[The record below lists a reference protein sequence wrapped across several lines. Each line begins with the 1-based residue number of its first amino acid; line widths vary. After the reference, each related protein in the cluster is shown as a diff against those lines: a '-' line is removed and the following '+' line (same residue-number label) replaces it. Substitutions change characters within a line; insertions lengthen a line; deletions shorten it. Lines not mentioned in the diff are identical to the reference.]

1 MMSWFDSHFGLLALI
16 IITILVLIIF
26 YYSMEMRNQARYAR
40 KTLDME
46 VRMIKNTGM
55 NYSYLLSTE
64 FNYNQNILAGYIN
77 DKVKFE
83 DTAVAFYNISN
94 FQSLKWEIW
103 DKIKTEVPKYY
114 SGNLMYSLV
123 EYYSKVEDLAVN
135 TRINNDQKSEMVEE
149 IFKTMYSCINF
160 MEVEFKIDIKKRET
174 LHFDDCTIKV
184 NTKTGEIEVLEKS

>member
-16 IITILVLIIF
+16 IIVVLVLIII

-64 FNYNQNILAGYIN
+64 FNYNQNILASYIN

-83 DTAVAFYNISN
+83 DTAVVFYNFNN
-94 FQSLKWEIW
+94 FQNLKLEIW
-103 DKIKTEVPKYY
+103 DEIKTEVPKYF
-114 SGNLMYSLV
+114 SATLMYDLV

-135 TRINNDQKSEMVEE
+135 SHFNNDQRSEMVVE
-149 IFKTMYSCINF
+149 IFKSMYTCINL
-160 MEVEFKIDIKKRET
+160 MESEFKIEIKKRET
-174 LHFDDCTIKV
+174 LHLDECTIKV
-184 NTKTGEIEVLEKS
+184 NTKTGEIAVSEKS